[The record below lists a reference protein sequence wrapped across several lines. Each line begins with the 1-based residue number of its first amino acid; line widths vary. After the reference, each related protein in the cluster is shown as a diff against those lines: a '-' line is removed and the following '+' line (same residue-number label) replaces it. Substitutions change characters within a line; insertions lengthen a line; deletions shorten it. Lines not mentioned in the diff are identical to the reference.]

1 MGIIRGPSL
10 VSDEIVPVE
19 IRAIGIIQSQPT
31 VAASYYSV
39 VTYSVPTKQ
48 PRPRS
53 SWFNGICLDATCPR
67 LPLKQDAGKLNSGR
81 AKKFSWC

>member
-1 MGIIRGPSL
+1 MGIIRGSSL
-10 VSDEIVPVE
+10 VRDPELPWKRFV
-19 IRAIGIIQSQPT
+19 T
-31 VAASYYSV
+31 DYYL

-53 SWFNGICLDATCPR
+53 SWFNDNCLNATCPR

-81 AKKFSWC
+81 AKKLSWCC